1 VSILIIGDDK
11 YPTENLATDMSS
23 SEYPFGIAAFIPNVI
38 SEDIDAFRR
47 IICLIY
53 GTDKAKKQIG
63 KWATHSK
70 IGTEVALEILQE
82 KDVMLVN
89 KKHNCCKI
97 KKFLKENCH
106 YKTVILLGGEAYKF
120 KNTLEKLSI
129 GLTILSYPHPSER
142 SGDSIY
148 WRDIDYIDIGTKYNK
163 KEDLKKVFII
173 EKNK

>member
-1 VSILIIGDDK
+1 MSILIIGDDD
-11 YPTENLATDMSS
+11 YPTEGLPTIMEA
-23 SEYPFGIAAFIPNVI
+23 EYFGFEIAAFIPSEI
-38 SEDIDAFRR
+38 SDKITAFRR
-47 IICLIY
+47 VISLIY
-53 GTDKAKKQIG
+53 EKKEAERQIKNWMNCQQTG
-63 KWATHSK
+63 VD
-70 IGTEVALEILQE
+70 VALEILQE

-163 KEDLKKVFII
+163 KEDLEKVFII

>member
-1 VSILIIGDDK
+1 MSILIIGDDD
-11 YPTENLATDMSS
+11 YPTEGLSTRMAD
-23 SEYPFGIAAFIPNVI
+23 EYCGFDIAAFIPSEI
-38 SEDIDAFRR
+38 SDKINAFRR
-47 IICLIY
+47 VISLIY
-53 GTDKAKKQIG
+53 GKREAEQQIG
-63 KWATHSK
+63 KWATLSK

-163 KEDLKKVFII
+163 KEDLEKVFR
-173 EKNK
+173 KK